1 MKCKLNLS
9 TARAVAK
16 VTAGIVVALGSM
28 SAAAAPVDC
37 KLVQVDEWA
46 VRLERNLVL
55 VDGAI
60 NGQTIR
66 VMLDTG
72 AMRSF
77 VLRAAAV
84 RLGLPQRTTP
94 YAGFGVGGSSYY
106 DIVHLKEFRI
116 GQAVRRDWGVPSL
129 GENDPGAGIAFVLGE
144 DFFSQVDV
152 EFDLAHKSMRLFQP
166 NGCDGVSLAY
176 WAGDAS
182 EMPIAR
188 IDEFHPQIVL
198 TVLVNGQPVEALLDS
213 GASRSVLTKSAAA
226 KLGVAPDKPGALPA
240 GKMAGLGRGAVD
252 SWMGQFDSVVIGNE
266 KISDTTIAVAD
277 LFNDSNA
284 PRLRPMLLGTDFLL
298 SHRVLVSHSQRKIY
312 FTYAGGPVFQRIAP
326 AKPPASRAEGD
337 PSPKPVEAER

>member
-1 MKCKLNLS
+1 M
-9 TARAVAK
+9 AV
-16 VTAGIVVALGSM
+16 
-28 SAAAAPVDC
+28 AAAPSDC
-37 KLVQVDEWA
+37 KLMRVDEWA

-66 VMLDTG
+66 VLLDTG

-77 VLRAAAV
+77 VLRPAAV
-84 RLGLPQRTTP
+84 RLGLPRRTTP

-106 DIVHLKEFRI
+106 DIVQLNDFRI
-116 GQAVRRDWGVPSL
+116 GQAVRKGWGVPAS

-152 EFDLAHKSMRLFQP
+152 EFDLAHKSVRLFQHK
-166 NGCDGVSLAY
+166 GCDGVSLAY
-176 WAGDAS
+176 WASGDAS

-213 GASRSVLTKSAAA
+213 GSSRSVLTKSAAA
-226 KLGVAPDKPGALPA
+226 KLGVAPDQPGILPA

-252 SWMGQFDSVVIGNE
+252 TWMSQFDSVVIGNE

-277 LFNDSNA
+277 LYDDSNA

-298 SHRVLVSHSQRKIY
+298 SHRVLVSHTQRKIY

-326 AKPPASRAEGD
+326 AKSPAPRAEDG
-337 PSPKPVEAER
+337 PSSKTDRN

>member
-1 MKCKLNLS
+1 M
-9 TARAVAK
+9 RALATVS
-16 VTAGIVVALGSM
+16 AGFVVALGSM
-28 SAAAAPVDC
+28 AVAAAPSDC
-37 KLVQVDEWA
+37 KLMRVDEWA

-77 VLRAAAV
+77 VLRPAAL
-84 RLGLPQRTTP
+84 RLGLPLRTTP
-94 YAGFGVGGSSYY
+94 YASFGAGGSSYY
-106 DIVHLKEFRI
+106 DIVQLNDFRI
-116 GQAVRRDWGVPSL
+116 GQAVRKGWSVPAS

-152 EFDLAHKSMRLFQP
+152 EFDLAHKSVRLFQP
-166 NGCDGVSLAY
+166 KGCDGVSLAY
-176 WAGDAS
+176 WASGDAS
-182 EMPIAR
+182 EMPIER

-198 TVLVNGQPVEALLDS
+198 TILVNGQPVETLLDS
-213 GASRSVLTKSAAA
+213 GSSRSILTKSAAA
-226 KLGVAPDKPGALPA
+226 KLGVTPDKPGVLAT
-240 GKMAGLGRGAVD
+240 GKTTGLGPKVVE
-252 SWMGQFDSVVIGNE
+252 SWMGPFDSVVIGNE
-266 KISDTTIAVAD
+266 RISDTTIAFAD
-277 LFNDSNA
+277 LYNDSNA

-326 AKPPASRAEGD
+326 AKSTASGAED
-337 PSPKPVEAER
+337 EPSSKPDRN